1 MIILPFLKSHIIKV
15 GIKTFILLEGWF
27 GHTLPCCETL
37 CECADVAHWQWDS
50 RGTHLGIQEQMCP
63 SSPIPSR
70 APAPP
75 PPSPA
80 MPART
85 QGSAETQAQGLFSVL
100 QLPEHMLTQTF
111 LYLPSTSL
119 SRAVH
124 QPGTTRPLKA
134 RVLHQ
139 PQCSPHD
146 FTPPSRS
153 HTRC

>member
-1 MIILPFLKSHIIKV
+1 MIILPFLKSHLIKV

-63 SSPIPSR
+63 TSPIPSR

-124 QPGTTRPLKA
+124 QPGTTHA
-134 RVLHQ
+134 H
-139 PQCSPHD
+139 
-146 FTPPSRS
+146 
-153 HTRC
+153 